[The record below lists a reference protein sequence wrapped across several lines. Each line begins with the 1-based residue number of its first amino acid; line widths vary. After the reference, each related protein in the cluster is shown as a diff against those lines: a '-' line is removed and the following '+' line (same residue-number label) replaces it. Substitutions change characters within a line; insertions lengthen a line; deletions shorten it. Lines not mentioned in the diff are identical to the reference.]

1 MSYFLDAAEDL
12 LKLTAAEKATV
23 NAALPTVA
31 VWVKM
36 LNQQWGTLQDA
47 VNWLTA
53 SKAVA
58 TRLLTDG
65 KALGPVVED
74 VLTGNASVFEVGGAM
89 GAVNDAKAVI
99 AANPKLIAALT
110 ADYQKLA
117 PLIAQIETDSKKPE
131 IQAAF
136 NLLQTKMGQTNTT
149 LHAIATHVLTSRT
162 PK

>member
-1 MSYFLDAAEDL
+1 MSYILDTAEDL

-36 LNQQWGTLQDA
+36 LNLQWGTLQDA

-58 TRLLTDG
+58 SQLITDG
-65 KALGPVVED
+65 KALGPVAED
-74 VLTGNASVFEVGGAM
+74 VLTDNASIFEVGGAY
-89 GAVNDAKAVI
+89 GAFNDAKSVI

-117 PLIAQIETDSKKPE
+117 PLIAQIESDFKKPE
-131 IQAAF
+131 VQAAWDV
-136 NLLQTKMGQTNTT
+136 LQAKMGQHNISMPM
-149 LHAIATHVLTSRT
+149 LAAEVLKRART
-162 PK
+162 